1 MRYRVLDLNSASGPD
16 WFQCFLHAVRVS
28 GSISKS
34 IVVARTP
41 TTAAAASG
49 LHDGSLA
56 INTPRHLQ

>member
-16 WFQCFLHAVRVS
+16 WFQCFLHAV
-28 GSISKS
+28 SISKS

-49 LHDGSLA
+49 LHDRRIARYKHTAASA
-56 INTPRHLQ
+56 VIV